1 MKMLFKSKN
10 RHSSTNVVSAKENI
24 ESNADLKRLH
34 KLSKYQSI
42 LIGRVND
49 QTKDSLEVTQ
59 SLLQSVED
67 INIEMEKHNQHIDKT
82 VQVSAEVGA
91 FSEEVNAGI
100 EETMKVIEDT
110 IEKAQN
116 GQNSVNNVI
125 ESINS
130 VHSTVNNM
138 KAVLQQLE
146 EKSNKIKG
154 IVDTIKGI
162 AKTTHL
168 LSLNANIEAARAGE
182 AGKGFSVVAGEVK
195 KLAQNSSTYANEIDS
210 IISEITSVTN
220 ESLNIIN
227 SGIDKVQES
236 TTKAKMA
243 GDDIGSMMDA
253 VERTKVISKQIGD
266 AVKEQTDKN
275 QYMISVIDGLVEV
288 AEKVKNSNE
297 NISINAF
304 RQKAALGTLNNTIEN
319 LNGLSIDG
327 NKNES
332 ELEKTEF
339 IMSAAKI
346 DSFDPAKAG
355 DINASNI
362 VSQINMGL
370 TQFGSGTEVIAAI
383 ARSWHVENDNI
394 TWIFNLRKDAKFH
407 NGRIITP
414 EDVRYSFERL
424 LSRELDSINRWFL
437 AMIKGSDEYYNGTA
451 THVSG
456 IEVIGNNSIKIVLKY
471 PYSSFVNNL
480 AHCSCSILPREEVK
494 NIDSRPVGAGPFKF
508 VKADEENKQIILSKF
523 SNFVLGEA
531 LLDTVK
537 IDYND
542 DNIEERFLNG
552 EIDYITVNAGN
563 KKLMEDN
570 SYEIQRT
577 ECIGMR
583 FIAFNYNSS
592 NAIVQ
597 NKQARKAIN
606 YCVDREK
613 IIKEALGGLETPVLG
628 AFPETIISN
637 TNLKGY
643 SRNINKARELIRNSS
658 VKTNTITLLVSS
670 EGRNVVLHSKVAEI
684 LAENLKE
691 IGITLKTKVV
701 KGSEYYNE
709 NSIRQAD
716 MFVYGWLGD
725 SGTADNFME
734 PLVDKSNSANRSK
747 YSNEQ
752 VMELLNSA
760 KKTKNPYKYKEIL
773 YQIDGVVEED
783 SPWVSLS
790 NICSTYAYSKNIK
803 GLKVHPLNI
812 VKMLDIWRE

>member
-1 MKMLFKSKN
+1 MLFRNKN
-10 RHSSTNVVSAKENI
+10 KDLNTKVISGEENI
-24 ESNADLKRLH
+24 KTNINLKKLH
-34 KLSKYQSI
+34 NLEKYQSI
-42 LIGRVND
+42 LVGRVND
-49 QTKDSLEVTQ
+49 QTKDSLEVTE

-91 FSEEVNAGI
+91 FSEEVNAGV

-110 IEKAQN
+110 IIKAQN
-116 GQNSVNNVI
+116 GQKSVNNVI

-130 VHSTVNNM
+130 VRSTVNNM
-138 KAVLQQLE
+138 KDVLQQLE

-154 IVDTIKGI
+154 IVDTIKSI

-195 KLAQNSSTYANEIDS
+195 KLAQNSSTYANEIDN
-210 IISEITSVTN
+210 IISEITNVTN

-227 SGIDKVQES
+227 LGIDKVQES
-236 TTKAKMA
+236 TSVAKMA
-243 GDDIGSMMDA
+243 EEDIGNMMNA
-253 VERTKVISKQIGD
+253 VERTKVISKQIGE

-288 AEKVKNSNE
+288 AEKVKSSNE

-304 RQKAALGTLNNTIEN
+304 RQKAALGTLSNTIGN
-319 LNGLSIDG
+319 LNELSRFD
-327 NKNES
+327 NNNED
-332 ELEKTEF
+332 EIEKTEF
-339 IMSAAKI
+339 IMSASKI

-355 DINASNI
+355 DINTSNI

-370 TQFGSGTEVIAAI
+370 VQFGAGTEVIAAL

-414 EDVRYSFERL
+414 ADVKYSYERL
-424 LSRELDSINRWFL
+424 LSKELDSINRWFL
-437 AMIKGSDEYYNGTA
+437 TMVKGSDEYYNGTSRE
-451 THVSG
+451 VSG
-456 IEVIGNNSIKIVLKY
+456 IEIMGSNTIKIVLKY

-480 AHCSCSILPREEVK
+480 AHCSCSILPKEEVN
-494 NIDSRPVGAGPFKF
+494 NIDKKPLGAGPFKF
-508 VKADEENKQIILSKF
+508 VKIDEENKQIILNKF
-523 SNFVLGEA
+523 CDFVLGES
-531 LLDTVK
+531 LLDIVK
-537 IDYND
+537 VDYD
-542 DNIEERFLNG
+542 DDDIEERFLNG

-563 KKLMEDN
+563 KKLIEDK
-570 SYEIQRT
+570 SYGIRRT

-583 FIAFNYNSS
+583 FIAFNYNSNNS
-592 NAIVQ
+592 IVN
-597 NKQARKAIN
+597 NKEARKAIN
-606 YCVDREK
+606 YCVDRDK
-613 IIKEALGGLETPVLG
+613 IIKEALGGLETPVSG
-628 AFPETIISN
+628 AFPATIMSN
-637 TNLKGY
+637 PNLKGY
-643 SRNINKARELIRNSS
+643 SRNVNKAKELIRHCGIN
-658 VKTNTITLLVSS
+658 TNTITLLISS
-670 EGRNVVLHSKVAEI
+670 EGRNVVLHNKVAEI

-691 IGITLKTKVV
+691 IGINLKTKTV
-701 KGSEYYNE
+701 KGSDYYNDD
-709 NSIRQAD
+709 SIKQAD

-725 SGTADNFME
+725 SGTADNFLE
-734 PLVDKSNSANRSK
+734 PLVDKANSANRSK

-752 VMELLNSA
+752 VMELLNKA

-773 YQIDGVVEED
+773 FDIDRAMEED
-783 SPWVSLS
+783 APWVSLS
-790 NICSTYAYSKNIK
+790 NICSTYTFGKNVK

-812 VKMLDIWRE
+812 VKTIDIWKE